1 MSNKELY
8 KETFSRLHASDGLD
22 LEVMRMKE
30 KHKGFRCRRSLMVFA
45 AIMTVMLA
53 MSAIA
58 YAATGGK
65 IVERVKVWIG
75 GETMN
80 LSEGDLVQSEDGQF
94 IIKIDKADGDHT
106 EATIYKADKEAED

>member
-8 KETFSRLHASDGLD
+8 KETFSKLHASDGLD

-30 KHKGFRCRRSLMVFA
+30 KRKGFRCRRSFMTAV

-75 GETMN
+75 GEAMN
-80 LSEGDLVQSEDGQF
+80 FSGGDLVRSEDGQF
-94 IIKIDKADGDHT
+94 IIKIDKSEGDHT
-106 EATIYKADKEAED
+106 EATIYKADKAAEN